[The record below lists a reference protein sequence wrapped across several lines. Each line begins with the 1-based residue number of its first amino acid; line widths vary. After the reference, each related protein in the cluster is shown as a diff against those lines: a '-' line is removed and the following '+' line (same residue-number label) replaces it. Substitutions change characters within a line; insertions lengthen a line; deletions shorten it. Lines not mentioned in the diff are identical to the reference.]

1 MKNNFKAI
9 ATKTMIATAI
19 ASMMAGAAF
28 AADDTTPSNTVV
40 SSDKDYASITYT
52 GKAPA
57 TTGAAQNTFVT
68 VTKTDSAV
76 TATVNDV
83 DGAYGAGASAKFEM
97 ELVDGTLNIFDG
109 TISGF
114 TGKIDEAN
122 SGALISA
129 DNTAL
134 AVDNLTV
141 SGNKLTDNARGMIRV
156 SNGGTL
162 ELSDSTFENNEGAL
176 GGAINF
182 FKAGTSTI
190 ENTKF
195 IGNKSTQHGGAVYI
209 TGITGENSA
218 ITISDSV
225 FSGNTA
231 AKQGG
236 AMMVIGGTKVTNN
249 VILDNVEFSN
259 NVSNMPKA
267 GTANQSAGGALMV
280 NGNEAAGTQVT
291 AKDVRFTGNKA
302 ETANGGAL
310 AVIGQG
316 KFTMD
321 GGVFSGNTAAAAGA
335 VLIYGGKASF
345 TDVDFT
351 NNKSTGWGGAIWI
364 NGANS
369 SLTFAAQDKDVVISG
384 NTSGDSATY
393 TGKLFNGYTGGFLHL
408 TTGNDATFNVA
419 DGRTITIGTA
429 GNTAHNVDSIT
440 SNYETGEDSST
451 STITKTGAGDL
462 VINSNMEAFEGDIAV
477 EAGTLTLANGFGT
490 YSITN
495 QGNYNGSSKL
505 AETQSSLTVKANAEA
520 IVNGTWQVANK
531 MNASV
536 ESEGT
541 LTIAN
546 LVVSDMQYVKTNGT
560 TAGTAAETKSAS
572 DTTVGNFTMSN
583 TGDVTVG
590 DLTVK
595 GGYTGAVAT
604 FKKSGTGDLEITGTL
619 TIDKTLGSFTVSDGS
634 LTTASANIYS
644 VVDDKVVL
652 KDGITKTG
660 FASADQLYLTDART
674 YTLDDWQAINSA
686 LSDGKLVVFE
696 NGEFVT
702 TDGTMETFTNA
713 LEVGNVGHSAVSHK
727 ITLAQDATHGDLT
740 SFSTPVTVGSIAFE
754 VEGGT
759 VKTFNLGNDANTNVL
774 TLRGDK
780 SGNVITGLG
789 DEATIQLKYV
799 DFGEEAED
807 SGVLNNAIIVEG
819 NHESNVV
826 GHFTFNKSV
835 TANGTL
841 GIQGVGVFND
851 ATAGNFKVSN
861 GGALVTE
868 GIAAEDPSKDSYKH
882 IGATIDLT
890 AGGIVVAGSE
900 SSLAAAQELYE
911 KLVSEEEKTSTYAR
925 NNSGNVGLVVVDEQV
940 AFDQAIT
947 GAKDALFNLDKV
959 AANGY
964 TFDDGAIVSTAT
976 GQTAITSAYLQGINS
991 QVAGYAHRTDD
1002 AKSIQLGTAFA
1013 NAEVHTGS
1021 IFYGTGSSMHETDD
1035 SIRADKNGIAT
1046 FNVNDDKVDDFG
1058 ILARENLRGDL
1069 QSLDFDRLTKAVA
1082 FYDYQGAHDAI
1093 EKAAANI
1100 ENETDRQAW
1109 IQNTYSNLIDS
1120 IADSADTVSL
1130 MAVAGGAFSTAVD
1143 INNEVWKALDRRM
1156 TLANL
1161 NVARNATGI
1170 TPWVD
1175 VIGTTNEAKDVFGG
1189 AGYEAD
1195 IYGAVLGADW
1205 TASCGAI
1212 LGLAVSVGQADANS
1226 VDLDTKVDNDVDF
1239 WGVSLYGSHRIGNVN
1254 GKFDLGYISTSND
1267 LSANTILGRFDESLD
1282 ADIFTFGL
1290 GAEYLASVGSLNVV
1304 PHAGIRWSRIDMDD
1318 SSFGADYDAMNLFQ
1332 MPMGVTFSGTFD
1344 MTGWKVAPMVDISVV
1359 PAFGDKD
1366 AVSSFAGGIEDTTRV
1381 VDTNP
1386 IQMTLGVNAQVDAW
1400 TFGVNYGLTAGGEE
1414 RLNNSFNLNARYT
1427 F

>member
-28 AADDTTPSNTVV
+28 AADEPTNTVV
-40 SSDKDYASITYT
+40 SAEKDYASITYT

-57 TTGAAQNTFVT
+57 TTGAAQDTFVT
-68 VTKTDSAV
+68 VTTTDDAV
-76 TATVNDV
+76 TANVNDV
-83 DGAYGAGASAKFEM
+83 KGAYGAGASAKFEM

-114 TGKIDEAN
+114 TGKIAESN

-176 GGAINF
+176 GSAINF

-195 IGNKSTQHGGAVYI
+195 IGNKSTQHGGAIYI

-236 AMMVIGGTKVTNN
+236 AMMVIGGTNVTNN

-267 GTANQSAGGALMV
+267 GSANQSAGGALMV
-280 NGNEAAGTQVT
+280 NGNEAANTQVA

-316 KFTMD
+316 VFTMD

-335 VLIYGGKASF
+335 VSIYGGTASF

-351 NNKSTGWGGAIWI
+351 NNKSTGWGGAIWV

-384 NTSGDSATY
+384 NTSGDTSTY
-393 TGKLFNGYTGGFLHL
+393 TGKLYNGYTGGFLHL

-419 DGRTITIGTA
+419 DGRTFTIGTA

-440 SNYETGEDSST
+440 SNYETGEGSST

-495 QGNYNGSSKL
+495 QGNYNGNKALTATKSTLSV
-505 AETQSSLTVKANAEA
+505 AENAEA
-520 IVNGTWQVANK
+520 IVNGTWLVTNGMTTSGAGDL
-531 MNASV
+531 S
-536 ESEGT
+536 
-541 LTIAN
+541 IAN

-595 GGYTGAVAT
+595 GGYGETKAT
-604 FKKSGTGDLEITGTL
+604 FTKNGSGDLEITGTL

-660 FASADQLYLTDART
+660 FAGADQLYLTDART
-674 YTLDDWQAINSA
+674 YTLDDWKAINSE

-740 SFSTPVTVGSIAFE
+740 AISAPVTVGSIAFE

-759 VKTFNLGNDANTNVL
+759 VKTFNLGNDAAANVL

-799 DFGEEAED
+799 NFGEEAED

-819 NHESNVV
+819 DKTSNVV

-851 ATAGNFKVSN
+851 ATAGNFVVSN

-868 GIAAEDPSKDSYKH
+868 GVAAEDPSKDSYKH
-882 IGATIDLT
+882 IGATINLT
-890 AGGIVVAGSE
+890 NGGIVVAGSE

-911 KLVSEEEKTSTYAR
+911 KLVSEAEKTSTYAR
-925 NNSGNVGLVVVDEQV
+925 NNSGNVGLVVIDEQV

-947 GAKDALFNLDKV
+947 GATDALFNLDKV

-976 GQTAITSAYLQGINS
+976 SQTAITSAYLQGINS
-991 QVAGYAHRTDD
+991 QVAGYAHRTDE

-1035 SIRADKNGIAT
+1035 SIRADENGIAT

-1069 QSLDFDRLTKAVA
+1069 QSLDFDRLTQAVA
-1082 FYDYQGAHDAI
+1082 FYAYDGAYNQILESVDGNATDAGRI
-1093 EKAAANI
+1093 
-1100 ENETDRQAW
+1100 
-1109 IQNTYSNLIDS
+1109 YSNLIDS
-1120 IADSADTVSL
+1120 IADAADTVSL

-1400 TFGVNYGLTAGGEE
+1400 TFGVNYGLTAGGDE

>member
-1 MKNNFKAI
+1 MKYNFKAI

-28 AADDTTPSNTVV
+28 AADEPTNTVV
-40 SSDKDYASITYT
+40 SAEKDYASITYT

-57 TTGAAQNTFVT
+57 TTGEAQDTFVT
-68 VTKTDSAV
+68 VTTTDDAV
-76 TATVNDV
+76 TANVNDV
-83 DGAYGAGASAKFEM
+83 KGAYGAGASAKFEM

-114 TGKIDEAN
+114 TGKIAESN

-134 AVDNLTV
+134 VVDNLTV

-195 IGNKSTQHGGAVYI
+195 IGNKSTQHGGAIYI

-236 AMMVIGGTKVTNN
+236 AMMVIGGTNVTNN

-267 GTANQSAGGALMV
+267 GSANQSAGGALMV
-280 NGNEAAGTQVT
+280 NGNEAANTQVA

-316 KFTMD
+316 VFTMD
-321 GGVFSGNTAAAAGA
+321 GGVFSGNTASAAGA
-335 VLIYGGKASF
+335 VSIYGGTASF

-351 NNKSTGWGGAIWI
+351 NNKSTGWGGAIWV

-384 NTSGDSATY
+384 NTSGDTSTY
-393 TGKLFNGYTGGFLHL
+393 TGKLYNGYTGGFLHL

-419 DGRTITIGTA
+419 DGRTFTIGTA

-440 SNYETGEDSST
+440 STYEATAESKQDYDANTAASK
-451 STITKTGAGDL
+451 ITKTGAGDL

-477 EAGTLTLANGFGT
+477 EGGTLTLANGFGT

-495 QGNYNGSSKL
+495 QGNYNGSKALVQTASTL
-505 AETQSSLTVKANAEA
+505 SVAENAKA
-520 IVNGTWQVANK
+520 IVNGTWQVTNGMTTSGAGDL
-531 MNASV
+531 S
-536 ESEGT
+536 
-541 LTIAN
+541 IAN

-595 GGYTGAVAT
+595 GGYTGSVAT
-604 FKKSGTGDLEITGTL
+604 FTKNGSGDLEITGTL

-634 LTTASANIYS
+634 LTTSSANIYS

-660 FASADQLYLTDART
+660 FAGADQLYLTDART
-674 YTLDDWQAINSA
+674 YTLDDWKAINSE

-740 SFSTPVTVGSIAFE
+740 AISAPVTVGSIAFE

-759 VKTFNLGNDANTNVL
+759 VKTFNLGNDAAANVL

-819 NHESNVV
+819 DKTSNVV
-826 GHFTFNKSV
+826 GHFTFNESV

-851 ATAGNFKVSN
+851 ATAGNFVVSN

-868 GIAAEDPSKDSYKH
+868 GVAAEDPSKDSYKH
-882 IGATIDLT
+882 IGATINLT
-890 AGGIVVAGSE
+890 NGGIVVAGSE

-911 KLVSEEEKTSTYAR
+911 KLVSEAEKTSTYAR
-925 NNSGNVGLVVVDEQV
+925 NNSGNVGLVVIDEQV

-947 GAKDALFNLDKV
+947 GATDALFNLDKV

-964 TFDDGAIVSTAT
+964 TFDDGAIVSTPT
-976 GQTAITSAYLQGINS
+976 GQTAIASAYLQGINS
-991 QVAGYAHRTDD
+991 QVAGYAHRTDE
-1002 AKSIQLGTAFA
+1002 AKSIQLGSAFA

-1021 IFYGTGSSMHETDD
+1021 IFYGAGSNMNDRSD
-1035 SIRADKNGIAT
+1035 SIQADGDGIAT
-1046 FNVNDDKVDDFG
+1046 FTVNDDKIDDFG

-1082 FYDYQGAHDAI
+1082 FYDYDGAYNQILESVDGNATDAGRI
-1093 EKAAANI
+1093 
-1100 ENETDRQAW
+1100 
-1109 IQNTYSNLIDS
+1109 YGNLIDS
-1120 IADSADTVSL
+1120 IADAADTVSL

-1175 VIGTTNEAKDVFGG
+1175 VIGTTNEAKDVFGS

-1195 IYGAVLGADW
+1195 VYGAVLGADW

-1400 TFGVNYGLTAGGEE
+1400 TFGVNYGLTAGGDE